1 MKLKMLLEVS
11 AIYMGLIGIAFLLV
25 PEGMGLGAIPAG
37 VSAALVAYLRIP
49 AGVFIGIAIINW
61 MSRKTEPST
70 ALGAVVLG
78 NIFGFGIT
86 AALQAFSV
94 LGGNPLPTLVVAAI
108 DALFAVAFIL
118 ALVQGQARQPNSA

>member
-1 MKLKMLLEVS
+1 MLLEVS
-11 AIYMGLIGIAFLLV
+11 AVYMGLIGLAFLLA
-25 PEGMGLGAIPAG
+25 PEGMGLGVIPAG

-49 AGVFIGIAIINW
+49 AGIFIGIAIINW
-61 MSRKTEPST
+61 MSRKAEPST

-94 LGGNPLPTLVVAAI
+94 LSGSPTSTLAVAAI

-118 ALVQGQARQPNSA
+118 VFVQGQAQQPDSA